1 MSQWLT
7 QFNENYYGRSEQAK
21 ELEQFLKKNYQGSSY
36 IPWATMER
44 MVYQQDPD
52 AHFEVVVKH
61 NEFGD
66 GGILWTDTTDIKTI
80 QKTSDKE
87 IETLSQSM
95 THFIILELRFLG
107 KLFQE
112 VYPIQDNKYSAPKV
126 IDQNMVNKAIQ
137 RAKAKISSRATG
149 LGFTLYETGD
159 LQFEEDNIPLAIAVP
174 ATVVKPATVVETPP
188 KEAPKQVQ
196 VSQTP
201 ELTAFIGELRDNP
214 DYDIGLQKINNA
226 IIKKYGFS
234 LSREDA
240 DLENKLGKIDNLSV
254 FIRTLKVQSG
264 IPV

>member
-1 MSQWLT
+1 MSKWLE

-44 MVYQQDPD
+44 MAYQQDPD
-52 AHFEVVVKH
+52 AHFEVVIKG

-66 GGILWTDTTDIKTI
+66 AGILWTDTTDIKTL

-87 IETLSQSM
+87 IETLSQSI
-95 THFIILELRFLG
+95 THFIVLELRFLG

-137 RAKAKISSRATG
+137 RGKAKIVSRATG
-149 LGFTLYETGD
+149 LGLTLYETGD
-159 LQFEEDNIPLAIAVP
+159 LQFDEDDAPKVQ
-174 ATVVKPATVVETPP
+174 VEPVQKAPSKAMTSTPP
-188 KEAPKQVQ
+188 KQVE

-201 ELTAFIGELRDNP
+201 EITAFAGELRGNEA
-214 DYDIGLQKINNA
+214 YDVGLQKINNA

-240 DLENKLGKIDNLSV
+240 DLEDKLAKIDNLSV